1 MEIMKGKFIVIDG
14 SDGSGKATQ
23 TKILIDTLKKQKYRI
38 KTIEF
43 PQYGKK
49 SAAMVEQYLTGKY
62 GTANDV
68 GPYVASVFYAV
79 DRYAASFKIRD
90 WLKKG
95 NIVVSNRYVSSNK
108 GHQLTKIT
116 GGKNQEKYLKW
127 LDEFEYKTLGVP
139 KEDLV
144 IILYVPAKIAQKLVD
159 KKGHRDYI
167 GGSKRDIHEADLS
180 HLKKAEAVY
189 KKLTKKYTNWK
200 LVDCTNK
207 GKLLSKQEIQ
217 KKVWKIV
224 KKFLS

>member
-116 GGKNQEKYLKW
+116 GGKNLLTRKVI
-127 LDEFEYKTLGVP
+127 G
-139 KEDLV
+139 
-144 IILYVPAKIAQKLVD
+144 IILVAVKEIYMKLTFLILRKQKLC
-159 KKGHRDYI
+159 
-167 GGSKRDIHEADLS
+167 
-180 HLKKAEAVY
+180 
-189 KKLTKKYTNWK
+189 TKN
-200 LVDCTNK
+200 
-207 GKLLSKQEIQ
+207 
-217 KKVWKIV
+217 
-224 KKFLS
+224 